1 MSFYHAL
8 FSTFFLA
15 NLFMIEFYYPHGKE
29 INLDTEGWTKDARL
43 LGLGYLIGHTL
54 WAFVQSPSPITI
66 GIGVVVSFV
75 TLGLYYLAFTRVGVM
90 RMSKDATTVAVA
102 VGMGSQYLYL
112 YLLLS
117 GKIPV

>member
-1 MSFYHAL
+1 MGFYHSL
-8 FSTFFLA
+8 FPTLFLA
-15 NLFMIEFYYPHGKE
+15 NLFMIEFFYPHGE
-29 INLDTEGWTKDARL
+29 GINLDTEGWTKDARL
-43 LGLGYLIGHTL
+43 LGQGYLIGHTL
-54 WAFVQSPSPITI
+54 WTFVQTPSPITI
-66 GIGVVVSFV
+66 GIGVAVSFV

-90 RMSKDATTVAVA
+90 RMSKGTTTVAVA